1 MDAKRFVGLEA
12 VPDAVEWLQSGKSV
26 GKVYVQ
32 IAKVLPAAAAAGGA
46 VAGARS
52 KL

>member
-1 MDAKRFVGLEA
+1 MDPKRFVGLEA
-12 VPDAVEWLQSGKSV
+12 VPDAVEWLQSGKSL

-32 IAKVLPAAAAAGGA
+32 LPSQLPATGS
-46 VAGARS
+46 ARS